1 MATTSY
7 LAQPNSITIGGVDVT
22 DQCSTI
28 TFTLGNAPLTAT
40 AFGDTGE
47 RMVAGLQTIDGSM
60 ELYASYG
67 AGEIEAILNAE
78 VGIGDTE
85 IVVTHEAGALSATNP
100 EYTMT
105 NVMISDVPT
114 VQTTG
119 ELQTYAVTFS
129 GGTWVRA
136 IA

>member
-1 MATTSY
+1 MATTTY
-7 LAQPNSITIGGVDVT
+7 LSQPSSITIGGVDVT
-22 DQCSTI
+22 DQCSSI
-28 TFTLGNAPLTAT
+28 TFTLGNAPLTST

-47 RMVAGLQTIDGSM
+47 RMVAGLQTVDGSM

-67 AGEIEAILNAE
+67 AGEVEAVLNDE
-78 VGIGDTE
+78 VGLGDTE
-85 IVVTHEAGALSATNP
+85 IVVTHAAGALSASNP
-100 EYTMT
+100 EYTLT

-114 VQTTG
+114 AQTVG
-119 ELQTYAVTFS
+119 ELQVYSISFS